1 MSSIH
6 SKNSGYFMAKS
17 VTTPLEQTA
26 RLLDLVP
33 FLLSHQGISMGDL
46 AKHFKVDND
55 VMIDDLNT
63 LWMCGL
69 PGYTPLELIDLAFD
83 SGFVTIRNAAPLAYV
98 RTLSSSEIVALALG
112 LDLLRENSEKLG
124 AEQSDRIDG
133 LSKKLRDQ
141 IGVHIS
147 IAASPTTAH
156 RSVVSTSIAQRVPI
170 EMTYYSSSSDQET
183 VRIVTAYNFFREKD
197 IEYFDAHCHT
207 AKGMRTFRLDRIVAV
222 SLAKISDVMPEVQA
236 KRNERVRVGATV
248 RTLDRA
254 SAEAFGLAFT
264 DLQLGGSVTLEAF
277 SPEWLIRS
285 IMAGAGSLVAE
296 EPQEITVAIRESI
309 DSTMALYE

>member
-1 MSSIH
+1 
-6 SKNSGYFMAKS
+6 MAKS
-17 VTTPLEQTA
+17 MTTPLEQTA

-33 FLLSHQGISMGDL
+33 FLLSHQGISMSDL
-46 AKHFKVDND
+46 AKHFKVEND

-112 LDLLRENSEKLG
+112 LDLLRENSEKL
-124 AEQSDRIDG
+124 EVDQSDRIDA
-133 LSKKLRDQ
+133 LSIKLREQ
-141 IGVHIS
+141 IGAHIS
-147 IAASPTTAH
+147 IAVSPTTAH
-156 RSVVSTSIAQRVPI
+156 RSVISSSIAQRVPV

-183 VRIVTAYNFFREKD
+183 VRIVTAYDFFREKD
-197 IEYFDAHCHT
+197 VEYFQAHCHT
-207 AKGMRTFRLDRIVAV
+207 SKGMRTFRLDRIVAV
-222 SLAKISDVMPEVQA
+222 SLTKSLDVIPDVQT
-236 KRNERVRVGATV
+236 KKNERIRVGATV
-248 RTLDRA
+248 RRLDRA

-264 DLQLGGSVTLEAF
+264 DLHLGGSVTLEAF

-285 IMAGAGSLVAE
+285 VMAGAGSLVVE
-296 EPQEITVAIRESI
+296 EPQEIARSIGESI

>member
-1 MSSIH
+1 
-6 SKNSGYFMAKS
+6 MAKS
-17 VTTPLEQTA
+17 TTAPLEQTA

-33 FLLSHQGISMGDL
+33 FLLSHQGISLTDL
-46 AKHFKVDND
+46 AKHFKVESD
-55 VMIDDLNT
+55 VMLDDLNT

-98 RTLSSSEIVALALG
+98 RTMSSSEIVALALG

-124 AEQSDRIDG
+124 VEQSNRIEM

-141 IGVHIS
+141 VGAQIS
-147 IAASPTTAH
+147 ITPSSNTAH
-156 RSVVSTSIAQRVPI
+156 RSVISKAITERVPV
-170 EMTYYSSSSDQET
+170 EMTYYSSNSDQESKR
-183 VRIVTAYNFFREKD
+183 VVTAYDFFREND
-197 IEYFDAHCHT
+197 IEYFQGYCHSSR
-207 AKGMRTFRLDRIVAV
+207 GMRTFRVDRIVAV
-222 SLAKISDVMPEVQA
+222 SLSESVQVIPDSQTSKDVSI
-236 KRNERVRVGATV
+236 RVDATV

-254 SAEAFGLAFT
+254 SAEAFGLVFS
-264 DLQLGGSVTLEAF
+264 DLRLGGSVTLKAF

-285 IMAGAGSLVAE
+285 IMAGGGSLVVAA
-296 EPQEITVAIRESI
+296 PQELALAIRQSI

>member
-1 MSSIH
+1 
-6 SKNSGYFMAKS
+6 MAKS

-124 AEQSDRIDG
+124 VEQSDRINA

-147 IAASPTTAH
+147 ITASPTTAH
-156 RSVVSTSIAQRVPI
+156 RSVISTSIAQRVPI

-236 KRNERVRVGATV
+236 KTKERVRVGATI

>member
-1 MSSIH
+1 
-6 SKNSGYFMAKS
+6 MAKS
-17 VTTPLEQTA
+17 ATTPLEQTA

-112 LDLLRENSEKLG
+112 LDLLRENSENLG
-124 AEQSDRIDG
+124 VEQSDRINA

-147 IAASPTTAH
+147 IASSPTTAH
-156 RSVVSTSIAQRVPI
+156 RSVISSSIAQRVPI

-183 VRIVTAYNFFREKD
+183 VRIVTAFNFFREND
-197 IEYFDAHCHT
+197 VEYFEAHCHT

-222 SLAKISDVMPEVQA
+222 SLTKTLEVIPEVQA
-236 KRNERVRVGATV
+236 QKNERIRVGATV
-248 RTLDRA
+248 MTLDRA

-264 DLQLGGSVTLEAF
+264 DLQRGGSVTLEAF

-296 EPQEITVAIRESI
+296 EPQEIAAAIRQSI
-309 DSTMALYE
+309 DATMALYE

>member
-1 MSSIH
+1 
-6 SKNSGYFMAKS
+6 MAKS
-17 VTTPLEQTA
+17 ATTPLEQTA

-124 AEQSDRIDG
+124 VEQSDRINA

-156 RSVVSTSIAQRVPI
+156 RSVISTSIAQRVPI

-183 VRIVTAYNFFREKD
+183 VRIVTAYDFFREKD
-197 IEYFDAHCHT
+197 VEYFEAHCHT
-207 AKGMRTFRLDRIVAV
+207 SKGMRTFRLDRIVAV
-222 SLAKISDVMPEVQA
+222 SLTKTLGVIPEVQA
-236 KRNERVRVGATV
+236 KKNERIRVGATV

-254 SAEAFGLAFT
+254 SAEAFGLAFN

-277 SPEWLIRS
+277 STEWLMRS
-285 IMAGAGSLVAE
+285 IMAGAGSLVVE
-296 EPQEITVAIRESI
+296 EPQEIEAAIRQSI